1 MNKLMEGVTVL
12 NQTEIIDVPI
22 WVFIGT
28 IVSLSVLMI
37 SAIIC
42 FSASNEII
50 SNISAVATILALV
63 SCAIFVLL
71 SVFIKEPTGEYTY
84 DCLIS
89 EDVTLTE
96 FYEKY
101 EVLEVNGQIWTIKE
115 K

>member
-1 MNKLMEGVTVL
+1 MNKLMEGITVL
-12 NQTEIIDVPI
+12 NQTEIIDIPM

-28 IVSLSVLMI
+28 VVSLAVLI
-37 SAIIC
+37 IGAILY
-42 FSASNEII
+42 FTVSNNII
-50 SNISAVATILALV
+50 SDISVIAVILALI

-71 SVFIKEPTGEYTY
+71 SIFIKEPTGEYTY

-101 EVLEVNGQIWTIKE
+101 KVVEINGQIWTIKE